1 MRMTQIRFL
10 ICVNGLETL
19 DAAESA
25 LRRLHDP
32 LQDASSVVTVSEDV
46 VARRKTMLRALG
58 LHLVELLNVKLVIA
72 DDAPIVGGG
81 IHRETRRKGAV
92 SADNE

>member
-1 MRMTQIRFL
+1 MTQIRFL

-25 LRRLHDP
+25 LRCLHDP
-32 LQDASSVVTVSEDV
+32 LQHSSSVVTVSEDV

-58 LHLVELLNVKLVIA
+58 LHLVELLDVKLVIA

-81 IHRETRRKGAV
+81 IHRETRSERTVGAN
-92 SADNE
+92 DE